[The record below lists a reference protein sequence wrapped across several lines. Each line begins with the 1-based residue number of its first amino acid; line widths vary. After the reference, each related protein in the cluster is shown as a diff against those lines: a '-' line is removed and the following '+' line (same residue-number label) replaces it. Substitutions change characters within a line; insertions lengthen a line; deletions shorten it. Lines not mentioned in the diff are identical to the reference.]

1 MCRTNAAGYKI
12 PRGSSAEADS
22 HAPRLP
28 PDFSVSTLGCH
39 TQAVLADEFP
49 HLDIINDLLEDEHV
63 SRGVNNG
70 PNLLNRPSALAPDMG
85 TPGEMAS
92 SASSC
97 RFERSRSHNDDGF
110 QEGYVCGTHID
121 PLSKYI
127 PQANL
132 MPYGNGS
139 IDGLVQKERQVAGP
153 DISSLS
159 MRKSGTDGYPYSIH
173 DYLNQACR
181 INGYTMFRPSN
192 GH

>member
-1 MCRTNAAGYKI
+1 MCRTNAAG
-12 PRGSSAEADS
+12 DS

-28 PDFSVSTLGCH
+28 PDFSVSTSGCH

-49 HLDIINDLLEDEHV
+49 HLDIINDLLEEHV

-85 TPGEMAS
+85 IPGEMAS

-110 QEGYVCGTHID
+110 QEGYVCGTYID

-127 PQANL
+127 PQANP

-139 IDGLVQKERQVAGP
+139 IDGLVQKQRQVAGP

-159 MRKSGTDGYPYSIH
+159 MRKSGSDGYPYSIH